1 LHVGSQAEAS
11 TRLFDKIQRL
21 IYLRIVEVR
30 NDVDIAGGVKF
41 AGRGG
46 AINPEFPLVG
56 TSKVCEFLAQSSEAG
71 ADFLHTGFLAIRKR
85 LDFGHT
91 AS

>member
-1 LHVGSQAEAS
+1 
-11 TRLFDKIQRL
+11 
-21 IYLRIVEVR
+21 
-30 NDVDIAGGVKF
+30 
-41 AGRGG
+41 
-46 AINPEFPLVG
+46 VG